1 MWIVTSL
8 RRESRVIAEVS
19 KKKEEEEDQ
28 FKIPNRRGKRVG
40 FQSSLVVIL
49 RLWMTLRATGFFE
62 GLCVA
67 E

>member
-1 MWIVTSL
+1 M
-8 RRESRVIAEVS
+8 IAEVS